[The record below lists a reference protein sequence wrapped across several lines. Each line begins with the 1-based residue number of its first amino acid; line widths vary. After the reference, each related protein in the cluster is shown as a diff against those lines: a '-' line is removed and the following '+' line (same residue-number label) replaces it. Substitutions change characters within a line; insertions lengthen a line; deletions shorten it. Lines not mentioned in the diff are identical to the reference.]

1 MKCWGFPHVSTL
13 FVAAKNPSTH
23 NPPSPRIHHSITA
36 SHPAWPRRRK
46 PTTSSSNSK
55 PTWRSW
61 CFFQG
66 SVRLWPS
73 KKCLLSISFQWI
85 IFYFLEKYST
95 STLCFFGGLSGVG
108 IAINQL
114 LGLERGAL
122 CVHRWTAAWIVL
134 FCRVARK
141 LLLGIF

>member
-13 FVAAKNPSTH
+13 FVAAKNRQLTTPN
-23 NPPSPRIHHSITA
+23 NPQQPPPPRIHHGITA

-61 CFFQG
+61 CFFRSCEAATIQK
-66 SVRLWPS
+66 VPVV
-73 KKCLLSISFQWI
+73 
-85 IFYFLEKYST
+85 YFLSVNNLLFWKSIVRT
-95 STLCFFGGLSGVG
+95 STLFFWGGLSGVG

-122 CVHRWTAAWIVL
+122 CVHRWIAL
-134 FCRVARK
+134 FCGVA
-141 LLLGIF
+141 LGIF